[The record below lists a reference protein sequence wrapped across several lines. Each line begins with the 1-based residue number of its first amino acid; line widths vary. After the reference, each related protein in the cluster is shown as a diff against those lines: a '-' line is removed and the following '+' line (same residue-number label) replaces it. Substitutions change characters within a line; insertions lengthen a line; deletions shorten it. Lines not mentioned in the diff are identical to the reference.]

1 MLGVKQNS
9 TYTYKFTALKN
20 HFQKNYFVLASLSKT
35 NRHHWYFVPTH
46 IPSQQTTMATCF
58 FGWPTK
64 AKGEKRTECQG
75 ALRAGFFLQKDS
87 LKVIHNNS
95 SHTIRL
101 RMRPGLA
108 VSPLQ

>member
-20 HFQKNYFVLASLSKT
+20 HFQKNYFVLASLSKIIRRFWCFAIT
-35 NRHHWYFVPTH
+35 PVHA
-46 IPSQQTTMATCF
+46 QQTTMATCF

-75 ALRAGFFLQKDS
+75 ALRAGFFSAKRFF
-87 LKVIHNNS
+87 K
-95 SHTIRL
+95 SH
-101 RMRPGLA
+101 
-108 VSPLQ
+108 S